1 MDASRPLLPFMPVSG
16 DSSQTSAS
24 GAEASTPSNND
35 PTAVDT
41 FSTPTARRLAGRT
54 IALLEARR
62 SGELAQM
69 VAKQG
74 GVALLAPALREEMV
88 TDPAIFAAFLD
99 ALQQQPPIAVVFQT
113 GVGVER
119 LFTAI
124 TGLGRSDDWQRLLT
138 TARLIARGP
147 KPATA
152 LRALGWTPTR
162 VAPLPSTTGDVIAL
176 FSDVDVSDVDV
187 RGQTVAVQQYG
198 ERNAELV
205 AYLERA
211 GARVVEVEVY
221 RWALPEDTQ
230 PLRDLLHALPLGG
243 IDAVAF
249 TSQAQVGNLF
259 TVAEQE
265 GLAHDLP
272 ALLRRHTTVASVGPV
287 TSRAL
292 AERGIAV
299 TVEAQPPKSGP
310 LVAAIAT
317 HLARRSA

>member
-1 MDASRPLLPFMPVSG
+1 MDTSRPLLPFMPVSG

-24 GAEASTPSNND
+24 RAEASTPSNND

-119 LFTAI
+119 LFAAI

-138 TARLIARGP
+138 TTRLIARGP

-152 LRALGWTPTR
+152 LRALGWTPTW
-162 VAPLPSTTGDVIAL
+162 VAPLPATTDDVLAL
-176 FSDVDVSDVDV
+176 LSDVDV
-187 RGQTVAVQQYG
+187 RGQTVAVQHYG
-198 ERNAELV
+198 ERNQELV

-292 AERGIAV
+292 AERGIEV